1 MAAAASTAITTSRRF
16 IVSPGRSAR
25 FAAAEARPIGRGGG
39 SGRPPRSS
47 PRAELES
54 GTIRAGEGTLLTT
67 VVEPN
72 ALAEIPLFRG
82 LPPERLKR
90 LSESLRKKTVPA
102 GTNMITADQPG
113 EVVYVLLEGT
123 VKILIEQ
130 MDGREVILAFLGAGD
145 TVGEMSLVD
154 SAGRSANVMTME
166 KCTFLWMDRATFQD
180 LLRHVPEFAQNLVRL
195 LSSRLRMA
203 NEQIQSLSSLD
214 VAGRLARQILAFA
227 ERYGA
232 PSDGGT
238 QISLRLTQTDLAELV
253 GASRERVNQV
263 MVDLRQK
270 GLLSVDSGHHV
281 LVHRPQELARLCR

>member
-1 MAAAASTAITTSRRF
+1 LAA
-16 IVSPGRSAR
+16 
-25 FAAAEARPIGRGGG
+25 
-39 SGRPPRSS
+39 
-47 PRAELES
+47 
-54 GTIRAGEGTLLTT
+54 
-67 VVEPN
+67 VVEPT
-72 ALAEIPLFRG
+72 ALAELPLFHG
-82 LPPERLKR
+82 LPAERLRR
-90 LSESLRKKTVPA
+90 LAEVLRKKAVPA

-166 KCTFLWMDRATFQD
+166 RCTFLWMDRATFQD
-180 LLRHVPEFAQNLVRL
+180 LLRNVPEFAQNLVRL

-214 VAGRLARQILAFA
+214 VAGRLARQILAFS

-232 PSDGGT
+232 ATEGGT
-238 QISLRLTQTDLAELV
+238 QIGLRLTQTDLAELV

-263 MVDLRQK
+263 MVDFRQK
-270 GLLSVDSGHHV
+270 GLLSVDSSHHI
-281 LVHRPQELARLCR
+281 LVHQAAELARFCG

>member
-1 MAAAASTAITTSRRF
+1 LTA
-16 IVSPGRSAR
+16 
-25 FAAAEARPIGRGGG
+25 
-39 SGRPPRSS
+39 
-47 PRAELES
+47 
-54 GTIRAGEGTLLTT
+54 
-67 VVEPN
+67 VVEPA

-82 LPPERLKR
+82 LPADRLKK
-90 LSESLRKKTVPA
+90 LSEVLRKKSVPS

-130 MDGREVILAFLGAGD
+130 VDGREVILAFLGPGD

-166 KCTFLWMDRATFQD
+166 KCTFLWMDRSTFQE
-180 LLRHVPEFAQNLVRL
+180 LLRNVPEFAQNLVRL

-214 VAGRLARQILAFA
+214 VAGRLARQLLAFS
-227 ERYGA
+227 ERYGEA
-232 PSDGGT
+232 IDGGVRVA
-238 QISLRLTQTDLAELV
+238 LRLTQTDLAELV

-263 MVDLRQK
+263 MVDFRQK
-270 GLLSVDSGHHV
+270 GYLTVDSSHHI
-281 LVHRPQELARLCR
+281 LVHRPQELARFCG

>member
-1 MAAAASTAITTSRRF
+1 LAVVVDST
-16 IVSPGRSAR
+16 
-25 FAAAEARPIGRGGG
+25 
-39 SGRPPRSS
+39 
-47 PRAELES
+47 
-54 GTIRAGEGTLLTT
+54 
-67 VVEPN
+67 

-82 LPPERLKR
+82 LPQERLKR
-90 LSESLRKKTVPA
+90 LSEVLRKKSVPA

-130 MDGREVILAFLGAGD
+130 VDGREVILAFLGAGD

-154 SAGRSANVMTME
+154 SSGRSANVMTME
-166 KCTFLWMDRATFQD
+166 KCTFLWMDRSTFQD
-180 LLRHVPEFAQNLVRL
+180 LLKNVSEFAQNLVRL

-227 ERYGA
+227 ERYGE
-232 PSDGGT
+232 PVEGGT

-263 MVDLRQK
+263 MVDFRQK
-270 GLLSVDSGHHV
+270 GYLAVDSGHHI
-281 LVHRPQELARLCR
+281 LVHRPQDLARFCR

>member
-1 MAAAASTAITTSRRF
+1 MAVVVDST
-16 IVSPGRSAR
+16 
-25 FAAAEARPIGRGGG
+25 
-39 SGRPPRSS
+39 
-47 PRAELES
+47 
-54 GTIRAGEGTLLTT
+54 
-67 VVEPN
+67 

-82 LPPERLKR
+82 LPQERLKR
-90 LSESLRKKTVPA
+90 LAEVLRKKSVPG

-130 MDGREVILAFLGAGD
+130 VDGREVILAFLGAGD

-154 SAGRSANVMTME
+154 SSGRSANVMTME
-166 KCTFLWMDRATFQD
+166 KCTFLWMDRSTFQD
-180 LLRHVPEFAQNLVRL
+180 LLKNVSEFAQNLVRL

-227 ERYGA
+227 ERYGE
-232 PSDGGT
+232 PVEGGT

-263 MVDLRQK
+263 MVDFRQK
-270 GLLSVDSGHHV
+270 GYLAVDSGHHI
-281 LVHRPQELARLCR
+281 LVHRPQELARFCR

>member
-1 MAAAASTAITTSRRF
+1 MVA
-16 IVSPGRSAR
+16 
-25 FAAAEARPIGRGGG
+25 
-39 SGRPPRSS
+39 
-47 PRAELES
+47 
-54 GTIRAGEGTLLTT
+54 
-67 VVEPN
+67 VVEPT
-72 ALAEIPLFRG
+72 ALAELPLFHG
-82 LPPERLKR
+82 LPAERLRR
-90 LSESLRKKTVPA
+90 LAEVLRKKAVPA

-166 KCTFLWMDRATFQD
+166 RCTFLWMDRATFQD
-180 LLRHVPEFAQNLVRL
+180 LLRNVPEFAQNLVRL

-214 VAGRLARQILAFA
+214 VAGRLARQILAFS

-232 PSDGGT
+232 ATEGGT
-238 QISLRLTQTDLAELV
+238 QIGLRLTQTDLAELV

-263 MVDLRQK
+263 MVDFRQK
-270 GLLSVDSGHHV
+270 GLLSVDSSHHI
-281 LVHRPQELARLCR
+281 LVHQAAELARFCG

>member
-1 MAAAASTAITTSRRF
+1 M
-16 IVSPGRSAR
+16 
-25 FAAAEARPIGRGGG
+25 
-39 SGRPPRSS
+39 
-47 PRAELES
+47 
-54 GTIRAGEGTLLTT
+54 TT
-67 VVEPN
+67 VVDPI

-82 LPPERLKR
+82 LPAERLKR
-90 LSESLRKKTVPA
+90 LSESLRKKTVPS

-166 KCTFLWMDRATFQD
+166 KCTFLWMDRTTFQD

-227 ERYGA
+227 ERYGS

-253 GASRERVNQV
+253 GASRERVNQI

-270 GLLSVDSGHHV
+270 GMLSVDSGHHV